1 MKRVYSILVFTAVTL
16 ALAACG
22 NDRSAHTGHDS
33 DGAHTA
39 SAVTLASD
47 SPNTKYRCP
56 MHPEFIRDDPGSC
69 GICGMN
75 LVAFDVSP
83 DAAQSSVSGR
93 AVVTMNDA
101 QRQRIGVRT
110 TTVRR
115 ANVTR
120 TMVTTG
126 RVVPDERRVTHI
138 HTKFDGWIE
147 RLYVD
152 FTGQHVRAGDP
163 VFDVYSPELVA
174 AQQEYLVARQS
185 SAQELT
191 RVAQQRLRLLDMT
204 EAQIRHIEESGEPM
218 TRFTVH
224 APSSGTV
231 IAKNAVSGH
240 RISAATT
247 LYTITDLSHVW
258 VLADAYE
265 SDAPFLSEGVE
276 AHVSSPGNVAE
287 SFSGRVTFIS
297 PVVNLTSRTVP
308 VRVEVANP
316 SSLLRLGSFVDVTF
330 EVPLG
335 ERIVVHRGSVLESGR
350 RAIVFVES
358 ERGRYEPREVTTG
371 VRTAELVEIRHGLE
385 PGEIIVSSATFFVD
399 SESQLQSIMT
409 FSTDDA
415 SAGHSH

>member
-1 MKRVYSILVFTAVTL
+1 MKRAYSILVFTAVTL

-22 NDRSAHTGHDS
+22 DDRSAHTGHELG
-33 DGAHTA
+33 GAHTVA
-39 SAVTLASD
+39 GVNVAPDIPA
-47 SPNTKYRCP
+47 TKYRCP
-56 MHPEFIRDDPGSC
+56 MHPEFIRDEPGSC

-75 LVAFDVSP
+75 LVAFDVIP
-83 DAAQSSVSGR
+83 DTAQSAVPGR
-93 AVVTMNDA
+93 AVVTMSDA

-147 RLYVD
+147 RLAVD

-174 AQQEYLVARQS
+174 AQQEYLIARRSGANELTQVAR
-185 SAQELT
+185 
-191 RVAQQRLRLLDMT
+191 QRLRLLDMT

-218 TRFTVH
+218 TSFTVH

-231 IAKNAVSGH
+231 IAKNVVSGH

-247 LYTITDLSHVW
+247 LYTIADLSHVW

-265 SDAPFLSEGVE
+265 SDVPFLSEGLE
-276 AHVSSPGNVAE
+276 AHVSSPGDVAE

-297 PVVNLTSRTVP
+297 PVVNVMSRTAP

-316 SSLLRLGSFVDVTF
+316 SSLLRPGSFVDVTF

-335 ERIVVHRGSVLESGR
+335 ERIVVPRGSVLESGR

-358 ERGRYEPREVTTG
+358 ERGRYEPREVITG
-371 VRTAELVEIRHGLE
+371 VRTTDLVEIRRGLE
-385 PGEIIVSSATFFVD
+385 PGEIIVSSATFFID